1 MKVLGKY
8 YPTYKKEGHY
18 TPVAE
23 PKSEYVGHVVVHKSD
38 FNPVANSIIT
48 FLQKSNIHKSHMLA
62 AIGCDG
68 TALRKS
74 HNSSKRRGY
83 IQTNTMSCVL
93 FSANEL
99 PLRLRT
105 SKIAININLLIAIDG
120 ITHISRAFSG
130 LIGIALENCH
140 ELAVINY
147 KPISSNL
154 PNISE
159 PEDLSTDQQLFYQL
173 AVSVS
178 TGNILK
184 I

>member
-83 IQTNTMSCVL
+83 IQTNTMSFVL

-99 PLRLRT
+99 PLRRH
-105 SKIAININLLIAIDG
+105 LLIAIDG